1 MKSIT
6 NKDERA
12 QLTSKEKQCFSEIKN
27 DLAITKEIYN
37 DDFIINAIKMASK
50 RNSNADEATITK
62 MAYNHLKRFKSDA
75 RSIKIDKNIDYD
87 ERREYLL

>member
-27 DLAITKEIYN
+27 VLAITKVIYN
-37 DDFIINAIKMASK
+37 DDFIINAIK
-50 RNSNADEATITK
+50 I
-62 MAYNHLKRFKSDA
+62 AYNHLKRFKSYA

-87 ERREYLL
+87 ESREYLLSSVK

>member
-1 MKSIT
+1 M
-6 NKDERA
+6 
-12 QLTSKEKQCFSEIKN
+12 TSKEKQCFSEIKN